1 MKNALIILI
10 LIAAAAAGWYV
21 LVYEKPGPVE
31 QLGRDIDQKIDQIK
45 HGDETAVE
53 KATRKTREATEE
65 VKEKLEK

>member
-1 MKNALIILI
+1 M
-10 LIAAAAAGWYV
+10 
-21 LVYEKPGPVE
+21 
-31 QLGRDIDQKIDQIK
+31 GRDIDQKIDQIK